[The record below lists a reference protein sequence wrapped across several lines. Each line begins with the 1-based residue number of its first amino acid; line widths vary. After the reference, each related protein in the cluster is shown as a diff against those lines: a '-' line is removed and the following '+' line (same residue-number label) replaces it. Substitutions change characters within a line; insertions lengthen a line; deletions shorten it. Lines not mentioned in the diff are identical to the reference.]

1 LDLVNE
7 KPDNEEHLFMLAMI
21 NHRYKKR
28 SDVAVDMLKH
38 CAKMNPARMHEC
50 YNNIGAICKEYKN
63 G

>member
-1 LDLVNE
+1 
-7 KPDNEEHLFMLAMI
+7 MLAMI